1 MEGGDN
7 DPRRLAKLWR
17 PLLEFFDPPFKPM
30 SAPDQQRNR
39 QPPWEDGSERE
50 QASFGTWLRRQ
61 REIREIPLREI
72 ADVTKI
78 SLRYLE
84 ALEQDRFDV
93 LPAPVFARGFLREYS
108 KYVGLDPDEVV
119 NSYLT
124 ADREGVD
131 DEAWSDSERT
141 VESKTTSSRQ
151 PLIAAV
157 ISLVVLLGL
166 IYAFAKYWPRE
177 GEQRTPPPMAAPVI
191 AEPNPEPGPEA
202 PSVSEPP
209 AEPEAVAPI
218 VVTMDF
224 TEDCWVEVEVD
235 GERRLSEL
243 HVQGESMKLEG
254 QEAIRLTLGNPGG
267 VHLEVNGKVHGL
279 DFAQGRVARDVL
291 IDLDLVRTLENGS
304 G

>member
-1 MEGGDN
+1 MPATEKKKD
-7 DPRRLAKLWR
+7 
-17 PLLEFFDPPFKPM
+17 
-30 SAPDQQRNR
+30 R
-39 QPPWEDGSERE
+39 QPPWEDQSGRD
-50 QASFGTWLRRQ
+50 QITFGTWLRRQ

-124 ADREGVD
+124 ADRD
-131 DEAWSDSERT
+131 TAEAEVGSGSERIGQ
-141 VESKTTSSRQ
+141 SSSSSSRM
-151 PLIAAV
+151 PLIVAV
-157 ISLVVLLGL
+157 VALVALLGL
-166 IYAFAKYWPRE
+166 IYAAARFLPRSDE
-177 GEQRTPPPMAAPVI
+177 ERQPPPMAAPVV
-191 AEPNPEPGPEA
+191 APPVPAAGVTDNVTVGEAPGSQPEPA
-202 PSVSEPP
+202 I
-209 AEPEAVAPI
+209 PI
-218 VVTMDF
+218 VMTMDF

-243 HVQGESMKLEG
+243 HVQGESMRLEAE
-254 QEAIRLTLGNPGG
+254 QAIRLTLGNPKG

-279 DFAQGRVARDVL
+279 DFARGRVVRDVL
-291 IDLDLVRTLENGS
+291 IDLDLVQALES
-304 G
+304 GAE